1 MRKISDKKI
10 EIWLAQF
17 GANLKRLR
25 KERGYSQ
32 IALARESGVSVGYI
46 SLVER
51 GKADPSVLIL
61 IRLAKGL
68 EIPLSKLF

>member
-32 IALARESGVSVGYI
+32 IALAHESGVSVGYI
-46 SLVER
+46 SLIER
-51 GKADPSVLIL
+51 GKADPSILIL
-61 IRLAKGL
+61 MRLAKGL